1 MENENAMYFADVKR
15 KSFNKGWNAAVKKVE
30 YWLNTRKASEATIE
44 QFKQF
49 MKE

>member
-1 MENENAMYFADVKR
+1 MEKEDVMRINDAKR
-15 KSFNKGWNAAVKKVE
+15 RSFNNGWKAAIKKAE
-30 YWLNTRKASEATIE
+30 EWLNSRKASENIIE

>member
-1 MENENAMYFADVKR
+1 MEKEDVMRINDAKR
-15 KSFNKGWNAAVKKVE
+15 RSFNNGWKAAIKKAE
-30 YWLNTRKASEATIE
+30 EWLNSRKASENTIE

>member
-1 MENENAMYFADVKR
+1 MENEDIMCLDDAKR
-15 KSFNKGWNAAVKKVE
+15 KSFNKGWKAAIKKAE
-30 YWLNTRKASEATIE
+30 EWLNLRMASENTIE

>member
-1 MENENAMYFADVKR
+1 MRINDAKR
-15 KSFNKGWNAAVKKVE
+15 RSFNNGWKAAVKKAE
-30 YWLNTRKASEATIE
+30 EWLNLRMASENTID

>member
-1 MENENAMYFADVKR
+1 MESENAMRLDDVKR
-15 KSFNKGWNAAVKKVE
+15 KSFNKGWKAAVKKAE
-30 YWLNTRKASEATIE
+30 EWLNSRKASENIIE